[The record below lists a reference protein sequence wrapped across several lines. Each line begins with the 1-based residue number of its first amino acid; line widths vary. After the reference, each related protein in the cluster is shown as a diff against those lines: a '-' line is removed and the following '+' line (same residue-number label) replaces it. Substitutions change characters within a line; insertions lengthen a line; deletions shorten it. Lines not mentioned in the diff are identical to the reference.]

1 MKNNLLAIFVAFT
14 GILSLNGC
22 TDEAGHT
29 INDIVG
35 TYVGAM
41 NVSNPSFTN
50 ALYTVTVTKA
60 NATTV
65 TITPS
70 TGAASTW
77 SAGVMNISGYFT
89 CTTGCL
95 QNQITFTYQADR
107 WIVAY
112 NYGSN
117 NEQYSGTK
125 Q

>member
-1 MKNNLLAIFVAFT
+1 MKNSLFSLIVVFAAIVAF
-14 GILSLNGC
+14 SGC
-22 TDEAGHT
+22 TDENGFT
-29 INDIVG
+29 VNNIVG
-35 TYVGAM
+35 TYVGPM

-50 ALYTVTVTKA
+50 ALYTVVVTKTG
-60 NATTV
+60 ATSV

-77 SAGVMNISGYFT
+77 TAPVMNISGYFT

-95 QNQITFTYQADR
+95 QNQITFTYQAER